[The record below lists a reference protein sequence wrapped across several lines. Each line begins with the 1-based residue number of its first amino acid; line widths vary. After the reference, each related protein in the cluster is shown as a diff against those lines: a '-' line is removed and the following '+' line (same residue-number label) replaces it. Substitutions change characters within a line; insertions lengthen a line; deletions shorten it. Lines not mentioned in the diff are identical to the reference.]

1 MELVNEDNRI
11 IANPALR
18 PQHKYVWANLR
29 NANMV

>member
-18 PQHKYVWANLR
+18 PQHKYVWANLL
-29 NANMV
+29 NLNMV